1 MTTQSSEVSD
11 LFMTR
16 VKDWRLNVIY
26 NSSGSSTLNI
36 SLEPW
41 LLDAI
46 VTFESISDQP
56 LTYTVS
62 GSSTEGYFAETLSL
76 ANRVM
81 LSKIM
86 VKSWLQ
92 STINDI
98 LQMNLKIQDR
108 DFKTFSASQNLK
120 AKQDYLNSLKEEISQ
135 DMIDYSYKR
144 VDWNSWRN
152 QVFIR

>member
-1 MTTQSSEVSD
+1 
-11 LFMTR
+11 MTR
-16 VKDWRLNVIY
+16 VRDWRLDLIY
-26 NSSGSSTLNI
+26 NTSGSSNLNL

-46 VTFESISDQP
+46 VTFEPISDQS
-56 LTYTVS
+56 LTYTAS
-62 GSSTEGYFAETLSL
+62 GSSIEGYFTETLSL
-76 ANRVM
+76 TNKIM

-92 STINDI
+92 ATVNNI
-98 LQMNLKIQDR
+98 LQMDNKITDR
-108 DFKTFSASQNLK
+108 DFRTFSAAQNLK

-144 VDWNSWRN
+144 VDWTSWNN
-152 QVFIR
+152 QIFAK